1 MSPHFLR
8 YAEHLVQAYVYRDRA
23 DHRLAAISLYNLRYN
38 EAIESFVEV
47 DNNHSPYIYQQ
58 PQSWGAVYLPEPWR
72 QFKSWMKNFPW
83 KQDPVVPNSLTNRW
97 PHERVSLV
105 VRMPYV
111 GAAVL
116 TACDAIRVGKV
127 SSFCHRPKNTCA
139 DDRLHR
145 VLHPL
150 PTRARR
156 LPDLSEPSRSAL
168 VFVRRSSLSTYWMR
182 PLLTLRTSPRPKLT
196 GRTTSRSAPTTN
208 PPRTRRARLS
218 MPSSASRS

>member
-1 MSPHFLR
+1 M
-8 YAEHLVQAYVYRDRA
+8 YRDRA

-97 PHERVSLV
+97 PYERVSLGL
-105 VRMPYV
+105 RN
-111 GAAVL
+111 VL
-116 TACDAIRVGKV
+116 RRSCCT
-127 SSFCHRPKNTCA
+127 
-139 DDRLHR
+139 DRLQRTQSWKSMYLLSGRRMHALMTYFNR
-145 VLHPL
+145 VLHSL

-156 LPDLSEPSRSAL
+156 LPDLSEPPGSAL
-168 VFVRRSSLSTYWMR
+168 IFVRRSSLPASWMR
-182 PLLTLRTSPRPKLT
+182 HLLTPRVSQRRNLT
-196 GRTTSRSAPTTN
+196 GRTTSRSAQTTN
-208 PPRTRRARLS
+208 PPKTRRARLS

>member
-1 MSPHFLR
+1 VSPHFLR
-8 YAEHLVQAYVYRDRA
+8 YAEHMVQAYVYRDRA

-58 PQSWGAVYLPEPWR
+58 PQSWGAVYLPEP
-72 QFKSWMKNFPW
+72 
-83 KQDPVVPNSLTNRW
+83 NSLTNRW

-139 DDRLHR
+139 DDPLHR